1 MARGSLAVLLLI
13 ILTVVA
19 IGIFVAGISRG
30 DGEMVRLSLSFG
42 AFWVLLFIVLVF
54 YLTRARPE
62 ITP

>member
-1 MARGSLAVLLLI
+1 MARGPLVVLILI
-13 ILTVVA
+13 PLTVVA
-19 IGIFVAGISRG
+19 IGIFATGIYRG
-30 DGEMVRLSLSFG
+30 EGETVRLSWSFG